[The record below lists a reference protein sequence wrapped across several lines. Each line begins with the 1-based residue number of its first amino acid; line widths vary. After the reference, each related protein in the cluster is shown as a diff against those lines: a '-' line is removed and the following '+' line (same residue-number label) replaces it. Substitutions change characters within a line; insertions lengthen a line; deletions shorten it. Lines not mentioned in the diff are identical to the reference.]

1 MVMKYTFLKDIS
13 YNYNNTILSKSHIFK
28 SKKVQVEEM
37 KEKNKEFVEGLM
49 SLKNISTKIE
59 NNLLI
64 KKDVEIPGENFRN
77 IPITFDTSKKGID
90 FEIGMEI
97 LKIVNALPF
106 CILLVDDKHNI
117 LLVNEAVKKDLNLDP
132 QNLVGK
138 YCPMVIHGLN
148 HPIPQCP
155 LEDAV
160 EKGCAVEREIFD
172 QSNQRWF
179 VSAIYPTQFKT
190 RDGRELYFHM
200 VRDITEK
207 KNAQKRLKQSL
218 DKLQKITRDVIKAM
232 TTMVEKKD
240 PYTAGHQQRVSR
252 LANEMAKEMQLPER
266 QIEGIRI
273 AALVHDIGKIAVPTE
288 ILSKPGK
295 ISECEFNIIKTHSQV
310 GYDILKEID
319 FPWPVAEAVLQHHE
333 RMDGSGYPGG
343 LSGEDIIIEAR
354 ILSVADVVEAMASHR
369 PYRKAHGIEKALE
382 EISRNKGTLY
392 DKEVVEACLKL
403 FLEKKFKF

>member
-1 MVMKYTFLKDIS
+1 
-13 YNYNNTILSKSHIFK
+13 
-28 SKKVQVEEM
+28 M
-37 KEKNKEFVEGLM
+37 KEKSKRFADRLM
-49 SLKNISTKIE
+49 SLKNILPEIE
-59 NNLLI
+59 KNLLI
-64 KKDVEIPGENFRN
+64 KNNVEIPEEHLHN

-90 FEIGMEI
+90 FKIGIEI

-106 CILLVDDKHNI
+106 YMLMVDDKHNI
-117 LLVNEAVKKDLNLDP
+117 LLANQAVKKDLNLDP
-132 QNLVGK
+132 QNLIGK
-138 YCPMVIHGLN
+138 YCPMVLHGLN
-148 HPIPQCP
+148 HPVPQCP

-160 EKGCAVEREIFD
+160 KKGCAVEREIFD
-172 QSNQRWF
+172 QSSQRWF
-179 VSAIYPTQFKT
+179 VSAVYPTQFKT
-190 RDGRELYFHM
+190 KDGRKLYFHM
-200 VRDITEK
+200 VRDITDK
-207 KNAQKRLKQSL
+207 KNAQMRLKQSL
-218 DKLQKITRDVIKAM
+218 NKLQKITRDVIKAM

-240 PYTAGHQQRVSR
+240 PYTAGHQQRVSK
-252 LANEMAKEMQLPER
+252 LANEIAKEMKFPER

-319 FPWPVAEAVLQHHE
+319 FPWPVAKAVLQHHE

-343 LSGEDIIIEAR
+343 LSGEDIIVEAR

-403 FLEKKFKF
+403 FLEKKFEF